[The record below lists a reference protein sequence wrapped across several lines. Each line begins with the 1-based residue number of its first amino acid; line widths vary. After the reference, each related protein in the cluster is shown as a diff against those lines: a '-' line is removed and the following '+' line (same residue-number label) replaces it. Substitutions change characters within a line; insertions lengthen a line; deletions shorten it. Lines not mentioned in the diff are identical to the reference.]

1 MNINFDE
8 ELDCIFIHKPYDLK
22 NENDLKELS
31 KKYKIIKG
39 NQTHSTNVKV
49 ITKENINEV
58 FENVD
63 GLITNLK
70 NIYLLTVVADCQGI
84 LLFDKK
90 NKVIGNIHSGWRGT
104 LNRIIKNA
112 VNIMINEF
120 NSNVEDIK
128 VYFSP
133 CIHKCCFEVS
143 IDVKEMFEKE
153 FNDLEIENYI
163 TKGNREDKYYID
175 TLKLNIDYLI
185 KLGIKKE
192 NIAYS
197 DLCTK
202 CNSDIL
208 HSYRKDK
215 DLSGRNGL
223 LISIK

>member
-1 MNINFDE
+1 MRNNMDIIFDE
-8 ELDCIFIHKPYDLK
+8 ELDCKFIHKPFDLK

-49 ITKENINEV
+49 ITKDNINEV

-120 NSNVEDIK
+120 NSNVENIK

-143 IDVKEMFEKE
+143 SDVKEMFEKE
-153 FNDLEIENYI
+153 FSDLEIENYI
-163 TKGNREDKYYID
+163 TKGNKEDKYYID
-175 TLKLNIDYLI
+175 TLKL
-185 KLGIKKE
+185 K
-192 NIAYS
+192 
-197 DLCTK
+197 
-202 CNSDIL
+202 
-208 HSYRKDK
+208 K
-215 DLSGRNGL
+215 DLTLDEINQL
-223 LISIK
+223 LDVEKDVNVFKKLLYFKFNIKCKN

>member
-1 MNINFDE
+1 MNISFDE
-8 ELDCIFIHKPYDLK
+8 ELDCKFIHKPFDLK

-49 ITKENINEV
+49 ITKDNINEV

-104 LNRIIKNA
+104 LNRIIRNA
-112 VNIMINEF
+112 VNIMTNEF

-192 NIAYS
+192 NITYS
-197 DLCTK
+197 DFCTK

>member
-1 MNINFDE
+1 MNISFDE
-8 ELDCIFIHKPYDLK
+8 ELDCKFIHKPFDLK

-49 ITKENINEV
+49 ITKDNINEV

-185 KLGIKKE
+185 KLGIKEE
-192 NIAYS
+192 NITYS
-197 DLCTK
+197 DFCTK

>member
-1 MNINFDE
+1 MNISFDE
-8 ELDCIFIHKPYDLK
+8 ELDCKFIHKPFDLK

-49 ITKENINEV
+49 ITKDNINEV

-192 NIAYS
+192 NITYS
-197 DLCTK
+197 DFCTK

>member
-1 MNINFDE
+1 MNISFDE
-8 ELDCIFIHKPYDLK
+8 ELDCKFIHKPFDLK

-31 KKYKIIKG
+31 KKYKIVKG

-49 ITKENINEV
+49 ITKDNINEV

-192 NIAYS
+192 NITYS
-197 DLCTK
+197 DFCTK

>member
-1 MNINFDE
+1 MNISFDE
-8 ELDCIFIHKPYDLK
+8 ELDCKFIHKPFDLK

-49 ITKENINEV
+49 ITKDNINEV

-104 LNRIIKNA
+104 LNRIIRNA

-185 KLGIKKE
+185 KLGIKEE
-192 NIAYS
+192 NITYS
-197 DLCTK
+197 DFCTK

>member
-1 MNINFDE
+1 MNISFDE
-8 ELDCIFIHKPYDLK
+8 ELDCKFIHKPFDLK

-49 ITKENINEV
+49 ITKDNINEV

>member
-1 MNINFDE
+1 MNISFDE
-8 ELDCIFIHKPYDLK
+8 ELDCKFIHKPFDLK

-49 ITKENINEV
+49 ITKDNINEV

-112 VNIMINEF
+112 VNILINEF

-163 TKGNREDKYYID
+163 TKGSKEDKYYID

-185 KLGIKKE
+185 KLGIKEE
-192 NIAYS
+192 NITYS

-215 DLSGRNGL
+215 NLSGRNGL

>member
-1 MNINFDE
+1 MDIIFDE
-8 ELDCIFIHKPYDLK
+8 ELDCKFIHKPFDLK

-49 ITKENINEV
+49 ITKDNINEV
-58 FENVD
+58 FDNVD

-185 KLGIKKE
+185 KLGIKEE
-192 NIAYS
+192 NITYS

>member
-1 MNINFDE
+1 MNIIFDE
-8 ELDCIFIHKPYDLK
+8 ELDCKFIHKPFDLK

-39 NQTHSTNVKV
+39 IQTHSTNVKV
-49 ITKENINEV
+49 ITKDNINEV

-185 KLGIKKE
+185 KLGIKEE
-192 NIAYS
+192 NITYS
-197 DLCTK
+197 DFCTK

>member
-1 MNINFDE
+1 MDIIFDE
-8 ELDCIFIHKPYDLK
+8 ELDCKFIHKPFDLK

-39 NQTHSTNVKV
+39 KQTHSTNVKV
-49 ITKENINEV
+49 ITKDNINEV

-185 KLGIKKE
+185 KLGIKEE
-192 NIAYS
+192 NITYS